1 MKWNTTIT
9 SIGANAIDPKEDI
22 VILFGEQATVEI
34 QDVAIVQ
41 RFDEETP
48 QSSFVFKKDDSVT
61 IDGETYLALYVGQ
74 LVQSNVKAIGHAT
87 LVFTDHVPEQ
97 KLQNAIYLDKKE
109 SDPMPSFKVGDWI
122 SFEHK

>member
-9 SIGANAIDPKEDI
+9 SIGANAIDPKENI

-34 QDVAIVQ
+34 KDVAIVQ
-41 RFDEETP
+41 RFDDETP

-61 IDGETYLALYVGQ
+61 IDGQTYLALYVGQ
-74 LVQSNVKAIGHAT
+74 LVQSNIKVIGHAT
-87 LVFTDHVPEQ
+87 LIFTSHVPEE
-97 KLQNAIYLDKKE
+97 KLQNAIYLDKKKDE
-109 SDPMPSFKVGDWI
+109 PMPQFKVGDWI